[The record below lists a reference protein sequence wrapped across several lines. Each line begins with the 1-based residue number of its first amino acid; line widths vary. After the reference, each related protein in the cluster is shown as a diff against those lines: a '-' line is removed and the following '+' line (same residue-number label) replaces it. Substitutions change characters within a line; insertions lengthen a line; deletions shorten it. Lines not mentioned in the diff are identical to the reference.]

1 MFKVKLKTIKTPP
14 RFGWLSEE
22 IQKEFSMNDKV
33 NINLNYYKDQN
44 VAQGEIGRAHV

>member
-1 MFKVKLKTIKTPP
+1 MFKVKEKSITIKTPP

-33 NINLNYYKDQN
+33 NVNLNYFLHTLK
-44 VAQGEIGRAHV
+44 